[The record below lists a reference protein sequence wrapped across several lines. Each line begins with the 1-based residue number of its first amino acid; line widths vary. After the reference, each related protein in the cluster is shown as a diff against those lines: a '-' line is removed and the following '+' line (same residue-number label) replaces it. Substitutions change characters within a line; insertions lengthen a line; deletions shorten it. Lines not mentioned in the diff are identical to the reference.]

1 MKQQN
6 KQGLLILCPWILGFA
21 AAFLR
26 RALYIQ
32 ATDIKGLLIR
42 NHPLALILWAL
53 VGLAAAFVLLSVRKL
68 GGSNGYEENFGKALP
83 TGYLLL
89 AAVIGITVLSGNTG
103 RMGMGLRS
111 LGFLCI
117 PALIWGGIDR
127 YRGKMP
133 CFLVHAVLCLFFL
146 LYAVSRYQFWS
157 GNPQMQD
164 YIFELLALLAL
175 AMFSYHC
182 AAFETGSGDRRMQL
196 AAGLLSILFCGATL
210 GRTDTTAFY
219 AAAMIWAGTDLCRL
233 TPPPEEKETENHDPS

>member
-68 GGSNGYEENFGKALP
+68 GGPNGYEENFGKALP

-89 AAVIGITVLSGNTG
+89 AAVIGIGAKPADSGMMFMEGRLTAETEAKGTRDTG
-103 RMGMGLRS
+103 RGGLR
-111 LGFLCI
+111 
-117 PALIWGGIDR
+117 
-127 YRGKMP
+127 
-133 CFLVHAVLCLFFL
+133 V
-146 LYAVSRYQFWS
+146 
-157 GNPQMQD
+157 
-164 YIFELLALLAL
+164 YII
-175 AMFSYHC
+175 
-182 AAFETGSGDRRMQL
+182 ET
-196 AAGLLSILFCGATL
+196 
-210 GRTDTTAFY
+210 
-219 AAAMIWAGTDLCRL
+219 
-233 TPPPEEKETENHDPS
+233 

>member
-68 GGSNGYEENFGKALP
+68 GGPNGYEENFGKALP

-103 RMGMGLRS
+103 RMGMVLRIP
-111 LGFLCI
+111 GFLCI

-164 YIFELLALLAL
+164 FLFSLLGLLALVFFAY
-175 AMFSYHC
+175 SQ
-182 AAFETGSGDRRMQL
+182 AAWDANSGNLRSTVGSGL
-196 AAGLLSILFCGATL
+196 AAVYLC
-210 GRTDTTAFY
+210 TAELARSS
-219 AAAMIWAGTDLCRL
+219 AAALYLGGMLWVLAELCSMKRSAAH
-233 TPPPEEKETENHDPS
+233 EEKEM